1 MTAPVNEITQS
12 SEQIAMTVP
21 VSNTITDGKLRIV
34 QFSMPSEYS
43 LEDLPKPNNKQVK
56 IKKIE

>member
-1 MTAPVNEITQS
+1 MTAPVSEITQK

-21 VSNTITDGKLRIV
+21 VSNTITDNNLRIV
-34 QFSMPSEYS
+34 QFSMPSKYS
-43 LEDLPKPNNKQVK
+43 LEDLPNPNNKQVK